1 MKGTSMTKG
10 AFSDEVATPDQHNH
24 YSTYPMHG
32 EVTLRAP
39 LIDGQEKM
47 KGRIAAITFSGDGGQ
62 SYALRF
68 ADGTLLE
75 VGVHEIDSD
84 TT

>member
-1 MKGTSMTKG
+1 M
-10 AFSDEVATPDQHNH
+10 APEVSTPDQ
-24 YSTYPMHG
+24 SKFVSAYPMHS
-32 EVTLRAP
+32 EVFLRAP

-47 KGRIAAITFSGDGGQ
+47 QGRIAAITFSGDGGQ

>member
-1 MKGTSMTKG
+1 
-10 AFSDEVATPDQHNH
+10 
-24 YSTYPMHG
+24 MHG
-32 EVTLRAP
+32 EVFLRAP
-39 LIDGQEKM
+39 SEPGQHKM
-47 KGRIAAITFSGDGGQ
+47 HARIAAITFAGD
-62 SYALRF
+62 SETYSIRY